1 VPKPDAVNVLLV
13 DDQPGKLLSYEVML
27 EELGENLIATSSAK
41 EALAYLL
48 KAEVAVILV
57 DVCMPELDGFELAQM
72 IREHPR
78 FQKTAIIFIS
88 AIHMSETDYLRGYQA
103 GAVDYLSVPVVPEL
117 LRAKVRVFA
126 ELFRKTRELHLLNEE
141 LEHRVTERTEALNT
155 STEQLRKSEEA
166 RSLALASGHMG
177 SWDWEVEG
185 DTWFWDEGQSR
196 IFGVE
201 HDGFAPSVEKI
212 RKFIHSDDLTTFTK
226 AIDSLSRE
234 TPSFDIEVKILRP
247 NGDLRWCRL
256 VAASQLNAKGTLLR
270 LSGVT
275 ADITD
280 RKEAESKQALL
291 AREVD
296 HRAKNALAVVQAIV
310 RLAKR
315 DNIQDFIIGVEGRI
329 NALAQTHELLS
340 RSRWEGADVQRL
352 VLEELAPYQGE
363 KPQRVSAIGP
373 SVMVSPENAQ
383 TVAIALH
390 ELATNAAKYGAL
402 SQPGGRVDVSW
413 SSFEGTLALTW
424 KEAGGPKVAPPTT
437 RGFGT
442 KIITASLSDPR
453 RGKVTFDWH
462 PAGLICSIELNMMA
476 PQAGAPG
483 VSAPI
488 APADGRE
495 AAPTP
500 QPRLL
505 LVEDEVL
512 VGLFM
517 GEMLEDMDF
526 SVTEPCRTLADGLA
540 AAKNEKFDGAVL
552 DMNLN
557 GESVY
562 PLADLLQSLDVP
574 FIFVTGYSADVVAE
588 RFAKIPI
595 IQKPVAAET
604 LAKILRL
611 HLAKA
616 AGPALPPA
624 GDKVVAFAQAR

>member
-1 VPKPDAVNVLLV
+1 
-13 DDQPGKLLSYEVML
+13 
-27 EELGENLIATSSAK
+27 
-41 EALAYLL
+41 
-48 KAEVAVILV
+48 
-57 DVCMPELDGFELAQM
+57 MPELDGFELAKM

-126 ELFRKTRELHLLNEE
+126 ELFRKTRELRLLNEE
-141 LEHRVTERTEALNT
+141 LEHRVAERTEALNT

-185 DTWFWDEGQSR
+185 DAWFWDEGQSR

-201 HDGFAPSVEKI
+201 HDGFVPSLEKI
-212 RKFIHSDDLTTFTK
+212 RKFIHPDNLAAFTQ
-226 AIDSLSRE
+226 AIDSLSHE
-234 TPSFDIEVKILRP
+234 TPSFDIEVRILRP

-256 VAASQLNAKGTLLR
+256 VAASQLDAKGRLIR

-280 RKEAESKQALL
+280 RKEAENKQALL

-315 DNIQDFIIGVEGRI
+315 DDIQEFIVGVEGRI

-340 RSRWEGADVQRL
+340 RSRWEGADVLRL

-402 SQPGGRVDVSW
+402 SQPDGRVDVSW
-413 SSFEGTLALTW
+413 SSFEGTLSLTW
-424 KEAGGPKVAPPTT
+424 KEAGGPAVAPPTT

-442 KIITASLSDPR
+442 KIITASLADPR
-453 RGKVTFDWH
+453 RGKVGFDWR
-462 PAGLICSIELNMMA
+462 PDGLVCTIELNMLA
-476 PQAGAPG
+476 PQAM
-483 VSAPI
+483 
-488 APADGRE
+488 APALPTPAAPAQGRE
-495 AAPTP
+495 SAATP
-500 QPRLL
+500 QRRLL

-517 GEMLEDMDF
+517 GEMLEDMEF
-526 SVTEPCRTLADGLA
+526 SVTDPCRTLADGLA
-540 AAKNEKFDGAVL
+540 AVKNEKFDGAVL
-552 DMNLN
+552 DMNFN
-557 GESVY
+557 GELVY
-562 PLADLLQSLDVP
+562 PLADLLQSMGVP

-588 RFAKIPI
+588 RFAKIPV
-595 IQKPVAAET
+595 IQKPVAADT
-604 LAKILRL
+604 LARILRL
-611 HLAKA
+611 HLAK
-616 AGPALPPA
+616 GPAKQPP
-624 GDKVVAFAQAR
+624 GDTVISFAQAR

>member
-1 VPKPDAVNVLLV
+1 VIKPDAVNVLLV
-13 DDQPGKLLSYEVML
+13 DDQPGKLLSYDVML
-27 EELGENLIATSSAK
+27 EELGENLISTSSAK

-126 ELFRKTRELHLLNEE
+126 ELFRKTRELRLLNEE
-141 LEHRVTERTEALNT
+141 LEQRVAERTEALNA

-166 RSLALASGHMG
+166 RTLALASGHMG

-212 RKFIHSDDLTTFTK
+212 RKFIHSDDLPAFTR
-226 AIDSLSRE
+226 AIDSLSRD

-256 VAASQLNAKGTLLR
+256 VAASQLNAKGMLLR

-280 RKEAESKQALL
+280 RKEAENKQALL

-315 DNIQDFIIGVEGRI
+315 DNIQEFIIGVEGRI

-340 RSRWEGADVQRL
+340 RSRWEGADVLRL

-424 KEAGGPKVAPPTT
+424 KEAGGPAVAPPTT

-442 KIITASLSDPR
+442 KIITASLADPR
-453 RGKVTFDWH
+453 RGKVAFDWR
-462 PAGLICSIELNMMA
+462 PDGLICSIELNLMA
-476 PQAGAPG
+476 PQASAPG
-483 VSAPI
+483 VA
-488 APADGRE
+488 APARE
-495 AAPTP
+495 ASPTP

-526 SVTEPCRTLADGLA
+526 SVTDPCRTLADGLA
-540 AAKNEKFDGAVL
+540 AAKAEKFDGAVL

-562 PLADLLQSLDVP
+562 PLADLLTSMDVP

-611 HLAKA
+611 HLAKS
-616 AGPALPPA
+616 PALQPS
-624 GDKVVAFAQAR
+624 GDTVVAFAQAR

>member
-1 VPKPDAVNVLLV
+1 VNKQDSVNVLLV

-27 EELGENLIATSSAK
+27 EELGENLVSVSSAK

-57 DVCMPELDGFELAQM
+57 DVCMPELDGFELAKM

-126 ELFRKTRELHLLNEE
+126 ELYRKTRELHLLNAE
-141 LEHRVTERTEALNT
+141 LEHRVAERTEALNN

-166 RSLALASGHMG
+166 RSLALASGLMG

-201 HDGFAPSVEKI
+201 HGKFQPSIEKM
-212 RKFIHSDDLTTFTK
+212 RKFIHSDDLAAFTR
-226 AIDSLSRE
+226 AVESLSKDK
-234 TPSFDIEVKILRP
+234 PSFDIEVRVLRP

-256 VAASQLNAKGTLLR
+256 VTAAQLDAGGGLVR

-275 ADITD
+275 ADITE
-280 RKEAESKQALL
+280 RKEAENKQALL

-310 RLAKR
+310 RLARR
-315 DNIQDFIIGVEGRI
+315 DDIQEFIVGVEGRI

-363 KPQRVSAIGP
+363 KPQRVSALGP
-373 SVMVSPENAQ
+373 PFMVSPENAQ

-402 SQPGGRVDVSW
+402 SVPEGRVDVSW
-413 SSFEGTLALTW
+413 SSFEGRLSLTW
-424 KEAGGPKVAPPTT
+424 KETGGPHVTPPSTK
-437 RGFGT
+437 GFGT
-442 KIITASLSDPR
+442 KIITAGLTDPR
-453 RGKVTFDWH
+453 RGKVAFDWRRE
-462 PAGLICSIELNMMA
+462 GLICTLELNMAAKEAQA
-476 PQAGAPG
+476 PPM
-483 VSAPI
+483 
-488 APADGRE
+488 
-495 AAPTP
+495 PTP
-500 QPRLL
+500 QPSQASACQRRLL

-517 GEMLEDMDF
+517 AEMLEDMDF
-526 SVTEPCRTLADGLA
+526 SVTEPCRTLADGIA
-540 AAKNEKFDGAVL
+540 VAKADNFDGAVL

-562 PLADLLQSLDVP
+562 PLADLLAAKGVP
-574 FIFVTGYSADVVAE
+574 FIFVTGYSADSVAE
-588 RFAKIPI
+588 RFAQIPV
-595 IQKPVAAET
+595 IQKPVTADT
-604 LAKILRL
+604 LAKILNR
-611 HLAKA
+611 HLGDGS
-616 AGPALPPA
+616 AG
-624 GDKVVAFAQAR
+624 VVAPRNPDNLVAYARVR

>member
-27 EELGENLIATSSAK
+27 EELGENLISTSSAK

-48 KAEVAVILV
+48 KADVAVILV
-57 DVCMPELDGFELAQM
+57 DVCMPELDGFELAKM

-117 LRAKVRVFA
+117 LRAKVRIFA
-126 ELFRKTRELHLLNEE
+126 ELYRKTRELHLFNEE
-141 LEHRVTERTEALNT
+141 LEHRVAERTEALNA
-155 STEQLRKSEEA
+155 STEQLRKAEEA

-177 SWDWEVEG
+177 SWGWEMEG
-185 DTWFWDEGQSR
+185 DKWFWDEGQSR
-196 IFGVE
+196 IFGIE
-201 HDGFAPSVEKI
+201 HEGFVPSMEKM
-212 RKFIHSDDLTTFTK
+212 RKCIHPDDLATFTG
-226 AIDSLSRE
+226 ALASLGQR
-234 TPSFDIEVKILRP
+234 TPSFDIELRIARP
-247 NGDLRWCRL
+247 SGDLRWCRL
-256 VAASQLNAKGTLLR
+256 VTAAQLDADGGLIR

-275 ADITD
+275 ADITE
-280 RKEAESKQALL
+280 RKEADTKQALL

-310 RLAKR
+310 RLARR
-315 DNIQDFIIGVEGRI
+315 DDIQEFILGVEGRI

-340 RSRWEGADVQRL
+340 RSRWEGADVLRL

-363 KPQRVSAIGP
+363 KPQRVSALGP
-373 SVMVSPENAQ
+373 TVMVSPENAQ

-402 SQPGGRVDVSW
+402 SQPDGRVDVSW
-413 SSFEGTLALTW
+413 SSFEGKLAVSW
-424 KEAGGPKVAPPTT
+424 KEAGGPKVEPPSTK
-437 RGFGT
+437 GFGT
-442 KIITASLSDPR
+442 KIITASFADPR
-453 RGKVTFDWH
+453 RGKVAFDWR
-462 PAGLICSIELNMMA
+462 PDGLICSLELNLMA
-476 PQAGAPG
+476 PQAVAPAMP
-483 VSAPI
+483 VSA
-488 APADGRE
+488 APPGR
-495 AAPTP
+495 
-500 QPRLL
+500 QRRLL

-526 SVTEPCRTLADGLA
+526 SVTEPCRSLADGMA
-540 AAKNEKFDGAVL
+540 VAKSETFDGAVL

-562 PLADLLQSLDVP
+562 PLADLLAAQNVP
-574 FIFVTGYSADVVAE
+574 FVFVTGYSADVVAE
-588 RFAKIPI
+588 RFAQIPI
-595 IQKPVAAET
+595 IQKPVAADT
-604 LAKILRL
+604 LAQILHR
-611 HLAKA
+611 HLGTASVGA
-616 AGPALPPA
+616 RGSQSSDNL
-624 GDKVVAFAQAR
+624 VAYVAR

>member
-1 VPKPDAVNVLLV
+1 MAKPDAVNVLLV

-27 EELGENLIATSSAK
+27 EELGENLISTSSAK

-126 ELFRKTRELHLLNEE
+126 ELFRKTRELRLLNEE
-141 LEHRVTERTEALNT
+141 LEHRVAERTEALNA

-212 RKFIHSDDLTTFTK
+212 RKFLHPDDLPAFTR
-226 AIDSLSRE
+226 AIDSLSQD
-234 TPSFDIEVKILRP
+234 TPSFDIEVRISRP

-256 VAASQLNAKGTLLR
+256 VAAAQLDAKGKLLR

-315 DNIQDFIIGVEGRI
+315 DNIQDFIVGVEGRI

-373 SVMVSPENAQ
+373 SVIVLPENAQ

-413 SSFEGTLALTW
+413 SSFEGTLTLTW
-424 KEAGGPKVAPPTT
+424 KETGGPKVSPPTT

-442 KIITASLSDPR
+442 KIITAGLSDPR
-453 RGKVTFDWH
+453 RGKVAFDWH
-462 PAGLICSIELNMMA
+462 PAGLICSIEINMMA
-476 PQAGAPG
+476 PQASAPG
-483 VSAPI
+483 VPAPI
-488 APADGRE
+488 APLDGRE
-495 AAPTP
+495 DSPTP

-517 GEMLEDMDF
+517 AEMLEDMDF
-526 SVTEPCRTLADGLA
+526 SVTDPCRTLADGLA
-540 AAKNEKFDGAVL
+540 AAKAEKFDGAVL

-562 PLADLLQSLDVP
+562 PLADLLTSLDVP

-595 IQKPVAAET
+595 IQKPVAAEA
-604 LAKILRL
+604 LARILRL
-611 HLAKA
+611 HLAKD
-616 AGPALPPA
+616 AGPAIPPA

>member
-27 EELGENLIATSSAK
+27 EELEENLVSVSSAK

-48 KAEVAVILV
+48 KADVAVILV
-57 DVCMPELDGFELAQM
+57 DVCMPELDGFELAKM

-126 ELFRKTRELHLLNEE
+126 ELYRKTRELHQLNEE
-141 LEHRVTERTEALNT
+141 LEQRVAERTEALNA

-166 RSLALASGHMG
+166 RSLALVSGQMG

-196 IFGVE
+196 IFGV
-201 HDGFAPSVEKI
+201 DQQSFKPSMERM
-212 RKFIHSDDLTTFTK
+212 RKFIHPDDLPAFTE
-226 AIDSLSRE
+226 AIGSLSRDN
-234 TPSFDIEVKILRP
+234 PSFDIELRILRP

-256 VAASQLNAKGTLLR
+256 VTASQLDSNGVLVR

-280 RKEAESKQALL
+280 RKEADNKQALL

-310 RLAKR
+310 RLARR
-315 DNIQDFIIGVEGRI
+315 DDIQEFIVGVEGRI

-340 RSRWEGADVQRL
+340 RSRWEGADVLRL

-363 KPQRVSAIGP
+363 KPQRISAIGP
-373 SVMVSPENAQ
+373 TVMVSPENAQ

-390 ELATNAAKYGAL
+390 ELATNAVKYGAL
-402 SQPGGRVDVSW
+402 SKAEGRVDVSW
-413 SSFEGTLALTW
+413 TAFEGKLMLTW
-424 KEAGGPKVAPPTT
+424 KETGGPKVEPPST

-442 KIITASLSDPR
+442 KIITASLADPR
-453 RGKVTFDWH
+453 RGKVAFDWR
-462 PAGLICSIELNMMA
+462 PDGLICTIELNMLA
-476 PQAGAPG
+476 PLVQPAMP
-483 VSAPI
+483 API
-488 APADGRE
+488 REAPASGR
-495 AAPTP
+495 
-500 QPRLL
+500 QRRLL

-526 SVTEPCRTLADGLA
+526 SVTDPARTLADGIA
-540 AAKNEKFDGAVL
+540 AAKAEKFDGAVL

-562 PLADLLQSLDVP
+562 PLADLLASQGVP

-595 IQKPVAAET
+595 IQKPVAADA
-604 LAKILRL
+604 LAKILHL
-611 HLAKA
+611 HLGTNDA
-616 AGPALPPA
+616 AVPPA
-624 GDKVVAFAQAR
+624 ASHRAYARAH

>member
-1 VPKPDAVNVLLV
+1 VIKPDAVNVLLV

-27 EELGENLIATSSAK
+27 EELGENLISTSSAK

-141 LEHRVTERTEALNT
+141 LEHRVAERTEALNA

-166 RSLALASGHMG
+166 RSFALASGHMG

-212 RKFIHSDDLTTFTK
+212 RKFIHSDDLTTFTQ

-256 VAASQLNAKGTLLR
+256 VAASQLNAKGMLLR

-280 RKEAESKQALL
+280 RKEAENKQALL

-315 DNIQDFIIGVEGRI
+315 DNIQDFIVGVEGRI

-373 SVMVSPENAQ
+373 SVIVLPENAQ

-413 SSFEGTLALTW
+413 SSFEGTLALAW
-424 KEAGGPKVAPPTT
+424 KETGGPKVAAPPTT

-453 RGKVTFDWH
+453 RGKVAFDWR
-462 PAGLICSIELNMMA
+462 PDGLVCSIELNMMA
-476 PQAGAPG
+476 PQAGVPAP
-483 VSAPI
+483 VAPM
-488 APADGRE
+488 DGR
-495 AAPTP
+495 AASPA
-500 QPRLL
+500 PRLL

-526 SVTEPCRTLADGLA
+526 SVTDPCRTLADGLA
-540 AAKNEKFDGAVL
+540 AAKAEKFDGAVL

-562 PLADLLQSLDVP
+562 PLADLLTSLDVP

-604 LAKILRL
+604 LARILRL
-611 HLAKA
+611 HLAKDGARALQA
-616 AGPALPPA
+616 AS
-624 GDKVVAFAQAR
+624 DTVIAFAQAR

>member
-1 VPKPDAVNVLLV
+1 MVKPDAVNVLLV

-27 EELGENLIATSSAK
+27 EELGENLISTSSAK

-48 KAEVAVILV
+48 KSEVAVILV

-141 LEHRVTERTEALNT
+141 LERRVAERTEALNA

-185 DTWFWDEGQSR
+185 GTWFWDEGQSR

-212 RKFIHSDDLTTFTK
+212 RKFIHSDDLPAFTR
-226 AIDSLSRE
+226 AIDSLSRD

-256 VAASQLNAKGTLLR
+256 VAASQLNAKGMLLR

-280 RKEAESKQALL
+280 RKEAENKQALL

-315 DNIQDFIIGVEGRI
+315 DNIQEFIIGVEGRI

-340 RSRWEGADVQRL
+340 RSRWEGADVLRL

-424 KEAGGPKVAPPTT
+424 KEAGGPAVAPPTT

-442 KIITASLSDPR
+442 KIITASLADPR
-453 RGKVTFDWH
+453 RGKVAFDWR
-462 PAGLICSIELNMMA
+462 PDGLICSIELNMMA
-476 PQAGAPG
+476 PQASAPG
-483 VSAPI
+483 VPAPV
-488 APADGRE
+488 RE
-495 AAPTP
+495 ASPTP

-526 SVTEPCRTLADGLA
+526 SVTDPCRTLADGLA
-540 AAKNEKFDGAVL
+540 AAKAEKFDGAVL

-562 PLADLLQSLDVP
+562 PLADLLTSLDVP

-611 HLAKA
+611 HLAKS
-616 AGPALPPA
+616 PAIQPS
-624 GDKVVAFAQAR
+624 GDTVVAFAQAR

>member
-1 VPKPDAVNVLLV
+1 MPKKDAVNVLLV

-27 EELGENLIATSSAK
+27 EELGENLVSVSSAK

-48 KAEVAVILV
+48 KADVAVILV
-57 DVCMPELDGFELAQM
+57 DVCMPELDGFELAKM

-88 AIHMSETDYLRGYQA
+88 AIHMSESDYLRGYQA

-126 ELFRKTRELHLLNEE
+126 ELYRKTRELHLLNEE
-141 LEHRVTERTEALNT
+141 LERRVAERTEALNA
-155 STEQLRKSEEA
+155 SAEQLRKSEEA

-177 SWDWEVEG
+177 SWDWEIEG
-185 DTWFWDEGQSR
+185 DKWFWDEGHSR

-201 HDGFAPSVEKI
+201 HQGFVPSLEKI
-212 RKFIHSDDLTTFTK
+212 RKFIHPDDLDAFTQAIGSLNRK
-226 AIDSLSRE
+226 A
-234 TPSFDIEVKILRP
+234 PSFDIELRIMRP

-256 VAASQLNAKGTLLR
+256 VAVSRLDPEDRLVR

-275 ADITD
+275 ADITEH
-280 RKEAESKQALL
+280 KEAEAKQALL

-310 RLAKR
+310 RLARR
-315 DNIQDFIIGVEGRI
+315 DGIQDFIEGVEGRI

-340 RSRWEGADVQRL
+340 RSRWEGADVLRL

-373 SVMVSPENAQ
+373 PVMVSPENAQ
-383 TVAIALH
+383 SVAIALH

-402 SQPGGRVDVSW
+402 SKPEGRVDVSW
-413 SSFEGTLALTW
+413 SCFEGRLTLTW
-424 KEAGGPKVAPPTT
+424 KESGGPMVEPPSTK
-437 RGFGT
+437 GFGT
-442 KIITASLSDPR
+442 KIITASLADPR
-453 RGKVTFDWH
+453 RGNVGFDWR
-462 PAGLICSIELNMMA
+462 PEGLICILELNTLA
-476 PQAGAPG
+476 PQSGAP
-483 VSAPI
+483 AALP
-488 APADGRE
+488 
-495 AAPTP
+495 AAPEAGP
-500 QPRLL
+500 PGPERRVL

-517 GEMLEDMDF
+517 REMLEEMGF
-526 SVTEPCRTLADGLA
+526 SATEACRTLGDGILA
-540 AAKNEKFDGAVL
+540 AKAQRFDAAVL

-562 PLADLLQSLDVP
+562 PLADLLAAQHVP

-588 RFAKIPI
+588 RFETVPV
-595 IQKPVAAET
+595 IQKPVAADA
-604 LAKILRL
+604 LAKILEV
-611 HLAKA
+611 HLGNGHA
-616 AGPALPPA
+616 PA
-624 GDKVVAFAQAR
+624 GTAGVNAPAGNLFAYARAR